1 VVNAASFSS
10 LTVAPG
16 ELVTIFGNGIGPSPA
31 RQLALN
37 AQGNVATSLGGVTV
51 TFDGVAAPL
60 LFAGADQINAVV
72 PFAVGAGSTALLQV
86 AAPGGQ
92 TFSVSLQVSAT
103 APAVFTTTATGSG
116 QGAILNSDL
125 SVNSPAHPAARGSAI
140 AIYAT
145 GTGALS
151 PAVADGTIIAA
162 AKLPLSQAPVSVT
175 IGGQAATVTYQGAAP
190 GLVAGVMQ
198 INAQIPAGVAPGA
211 AVPVIVS
218 AGGTPGL
225 NTVTVA
231 VQ

>member
-1 VVNAASFSS
+1 

-16 ELVTIFGNGIGPSPA
+16 ELVSIFGNGIGPSTP
-31 RQLALN
+31 RQLTLN

-51 TFDGVAAPL
+51 SFDGIAAPL
-60 LFAGADQINAVV
+60 LYAAAGQINAVV
-72 PFAVGAGSTALLQV
+72 PFAVGANSTTLLQV

-92 TFSVSLQVSAT
+92 TFSVSLSVSAA
-103 APAVFTTTATGSG
+103 APAVFTTTASG

-125 SVNSPAHPAARGSAI
+125 SVNSAAHPAAPGSTI

-145 GTGALS
+145 GTGMLN
-151 PAVADGTIIAA
+151 PAVPDGAIIPDGTIIPAGS
-162 AKLPLSQAPVSVT
+162 LPVSQAAISVT

-198 INAQIPAGVAPGA
+198 INAQIPAGIAPGA

-218 AGGTPGL
+218 AGGTAGL
-225 NTVTVA
+225 NTVTA
-231 VQ
+231 AIQ